1 MVIKWAGESPCH
13 SSATQEGVAT
23 ERLVTL
29 LDNVD
34 NALPALVVDR
44 VTVVGGNTSRAASGD
59 DTRAVCRNA
68 HRCPRRNGQLGL
80 TPLVLEHGGEAGRK
94 AS

>member
-1 MVIKWAGESPCH
+1 MVIKWAGQSSRH

-23 ERLVTL
+23 KRLVTL

-44 VTVVGGNTSRAASGD
+44 VTVVRGNTSRAASSD
-59 DTRAVCRNA
+59 DTRAVRRGG
-68 HRCPRRNGQLGL
+68 HRRTRGNG
-80 TPLVLEHGGEAGRK
+80 
-94 AS
+94 